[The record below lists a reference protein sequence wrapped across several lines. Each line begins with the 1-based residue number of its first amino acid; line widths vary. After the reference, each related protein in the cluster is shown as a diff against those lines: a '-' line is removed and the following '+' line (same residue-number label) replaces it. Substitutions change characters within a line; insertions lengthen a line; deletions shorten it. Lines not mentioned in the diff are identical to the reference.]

1 MFAPLSIASN
11 ALQVQSQRAAAIAS
25 EVASAGA
32 TTQVGRGAPAP
43 SPASPVRIGSL
54 PVGEAIESLV
64 SLKEVELA
72 YKLNAAVIKTA
83 DEMLGTLLDML
94 DPPDER

>member
-1 MFAPLSIASN
+1 
-11 ALQVQSQRAAAIAS
+11 
-25 EVASAGA
+25 
-32 TTQVGRGAPAP
+32 VGRGAPAP